1 MRLIFAVLVVIQLF
15 QNVVSF
21 DIWKTIEESNKDFYK
36 KQKGLSDDNGHRLVG
51 GDIFMTTQDF
61 LKNRKVLSAPPQNAP
76 KQKIPPVFDFHR
88 KYWKRR
94 IPYQIGYEFNTKE
107 RQVIQDSMKYI
118 EARSCLKFSNSKTS
132 SDKHWIRFYKGAGC
146 HSGIGRSYYYDS
158 KSTDVSLG
166 NGCVVISIIV
176 HELLHSLGFFHEQS
190 RTDRDSYLQIYLS
203 KVDKGWHSNFDK
215 NEVGMEAYHGTPYDL
230 RSIMQYGKST
240 FRKASASGNVMES
253 KGDPDAPIGN
263 SDMSDWD
270 ITELNRRYQCQH
282 VDENGK
288 KHVAI
293 MSGWSQWVGW
303 TRCMENWRKECS
315 KARYRFCVDSDN
327 CPGGN
332 KWGTDEDVI
341 ECSPAECKGDKEAV
355 DGVWSRWSAFTSCS
369 GKCGWGIQQRTRKCD
384 NPPPRGKGR
393 KCFGNSMERKL
404 CRKQRC
410 SAGPDNL
417 DQNFD
422 SGFGAWT
429 AKPKQFFARK
439 NGRASYQLP
448 KDGPSK
454 DHTSQVT
461 GRAGYYIA
469 SFTEK
474 GWYYDNKRKRIIADL
489 SVTTTQ
495 THAKA
500 CLSFHYMLNGLNIIS
515 KNAISVYWK
524 TPKGEYINSA
534 FNKGGNIGKN
544 WHYATVNMGRVEAGT
559 KIYIEFRFEEW
570 RGSVIAVDDIV
581 FDNNECPKYLDSTK
595 CADDPSFDCKSK
607 KNMCVFDWRVMIP
620 RCCHT
625 CSDPSLKITGE
636 TCLDNPTYAGK
647 CKGWTE
653 KGECAKNKNWMAKQ
667 CCVSCKSAPKTTPKP
682 TLPPVTTTTKTP
694 ETNTCV
700 DIEGDMAPGEVTSTK
715 CEQWANKGYCEKYK
729 KFMLDHCCRSCENY
743 YKEPACTDN
752 ASYKDKCDGWA
763 SKEISE
769 CAVNSW
775 MPKNCCVSCKTH
787 CDKDKHDSEKCKKW
801 AKEKFCT
808 KDKNKKWMA
817 QNCCFSCKTYGF

>member
-332 KWGTDEDVI
+332 KWGTDEIV
-341 ECSPAECKGDKEAV
+341 ELCTAAECRADKEAV
-355 DGVWSRWSAFTSCS
+355 DGVWGRWSEFTSCN
-369 GKCGWGIQQRTRKCD
+369 GKCGWGIQQRTRRCN
-384 NPPPRGKGR
+384 NPPPRGKGKR
-393 KCFGNSMERKL
+393 CFGNSMERKL

-410 SAGPDNL
+410 SAGPDKL

-422 SGFGAWT
+422 YGFGAWT
-429 AKPKQFFARK
+429 AKEFSRK

-454 DHTSQVT
+454 DHTSQVS
-461 GRAGYYIA
+461 GKAGYYAAAI
-469 SFTEK
+469 SEK
-474 GWYYDNKRKRIIADL
+474 GWYRDGKGKQIMAEL
-489 SVTTTQ
+489 SATTTR

-500 CLSFHYMLNGLNIIS
+500 CLSFYYMLNGADIAD

-524 TPKGEYINSA
+524 TSTGVYQNSPFMKA
-534 FNKGGNIGKN
+534 G
-544 WHYATVNMGRVEAGT
+544 NMGKTWFYAAVDMKNVAAGT
-559 KIYIEFRFEEW
+559 KVYIEVRFGKW
-570 RGSVIAVDDIV
+570 RGSVVAVDDIA
-581 FDNNECPKYLDSTK
+581 FDNNECPKFLDSTK
-595 CADDPSFDCKSK
+595 CVDDPSFDCKSK
-607 KNMCVFDWRVMIP
+607 KNMCAFDWRAMIP
-620 RCCHT
+620 RCCQT

-647 CKGWTE
+647 CKEWTE

-667 CCVSCKSAPKTTPKP
+667 CCVSCKSAPKT
-682 TLPPVTTTTKTP
+682 PVEKA
-694 ETNTCV
+694 CV
-700 DIEGDMAPGEVTSTK
+700 KDIEGDVPTGKMTSSK
-715 CEQWANKGYCEKYK
+715 CEGWAKKGFCTSDKYK
-729 KFMLDHCCRSCENY
+729 KFMS
-743 YKEPACTDN
+743 
-752 ASYKDKCDGWA
+752 DKC
-763 SKEISE
+763 
-769 CAVNSW
+769 CQ
-775 MPKNCCVSCKTH
+775 SCKNLNTPKTTAKPEVV
-787 CDKDKHDSEKCKKW
+787 KDDT
-801 AKEKFCT
+801 CT
-808 KDKNKKWMA
+808 KDIEGDVPAGKMTSSKCEGWAKKGFCTSDKYKKFMSDK
-817 QNCCFSCKTYGF
+817 CCQSCKNLNSKSDLFYLLLTEIS